1 MEDIWFNPSSW
12 RPHSDI
18 HLHWST
24 VKAEGDCPLL
34 AWNVIAQQC
43 ELMVNNV
50 HAYHAFKTT
59 LYDIQ
64 TTAAWTDSNTKQA
77 LSTQHI
83 YWQGAQTYER

>member
-1 MEDIWFNPSSW
+1 
-12 RPHSDI
+12 
-18 HLHWST
+18 
-24 VKAEGDCPLL
+24 
-34 AWNVIAQQC
+34 
-43 ELMVNNV
+43 MVNNV